1 MLRLVRSFDARAQ
14 SARAFFSSLKPLELG
29 IFGRNPDAHRFPN
42 SPARPSRLMRFF
54 FLCLLVCLTF
64 PCLTGTAHSV
74 EPLLQPNDR
83 VAILGGTFVERMQAS
98 GDFEAEIQCRQPSWN
113 LSFRNIGW
121 SGDDVHGIGRKRFD
135 SPADGF
141 KRILRDVE
149 TSNANVVL
157 MAYGFAEASDG
168 KPAVERFGPGLARL
182 ADELLKQKKR
192 LILLT
197 PVAMPGYKVTEYDQ
211 WLSECR
217 SIIQRVGKEREI
229 PVVSVQWVPSE
240 NEVTHD
246 RLLPNAAGYSAYS
259 TDVADALVGAG
270 DCETATEADKTGL
283 KKLISQKNQLFF
295 HRYRPQNET
304 YLYLFRKHEQGN
316 NAVEIPQFDPLIKK
330 ADEAI
335 WQASG
340 S

>member
-1 MLRLVRSFDARAQ
+1 M
-14 SARAFFSSLKPLELG
+14 
-29 IFGRNPDAHRFPN
+29 RFN
-42 SPARPSRLMRFF
+42 FSRL
-54 FLCLLVCLTF
+54 LICLALACPTTTL
-64 PCLTGTAHSV
+64 LSD
-74 EPLLQPNDR
+74 EPLLRPNDR

-98 GDFEAEIQCRQPSWN
+98 GDFEAELQCRQPEWN

-149 TSNANVVL
+149 TSGANVVL
-157 MAYGFAEASDG
+157 LAYGFAEASDG

-182 ADELLKQKKR
+182 SDELLKQKKR
-192 LILLT
+192 VILLT
-197 PVAMPGYKVTEYDQ
+197 PVAMPGYKVTGYDQ
-211 WLSECR
+211 SLSECR
-217 SIIQRVGKEREI
+217 SIIQRVGEQRNI
-229 PVVSVQWVPSE
+229 PVVSVEWVPSE
-240 NEVTHD
+240 EQVTHD
-246 RLLPNAAGYSAYS
+246 RLLPNARGYSAYANA
-259 TDVADALVGAG
+259 VAGALVGNRESGMPPEHQKA
-270 DCETATEADKTGL
+270 AL
-283 KKLISQKNQLFF
+283 KQLISKKNQLFF

-316 NAVEIPQFDPLIKK
+316 NAVEIPQFDPLIKQ

>member
-1 MLRLVRSFDARAQ
+1 MRSIL
-14 SARAFFSSLKPLELG
+14 S
-29 IFGRNPDAHRFPN
+29 
-42 SPARPSRLMRFF
+42 
-54 FLCLLVCLTF
+54 CLLVCVTSSLLT
-64 PCLTGTAHSV
+64 TSV
-74 EPLLQPNDR
+74 LSDEPLLKPNDR
-83 VAILGGTFVERMQAS
+83 VAILGGTFVERMQGS
-98 GDFEAEIQCRQPSWN
+98 GDFEAELQTRRPDWN
-113 LSFRNIGW
+113 LSFRNLGW

-135 SPADGF
+135 GPADGF

-157 MAYGFAEASDG
+157 MVYGFAEASDG

-197 PVAMPGYKVTEYDQ
+197 PVAMPGYKVTGYDQ

-229 PVVSVQWVPSE
+229 PVVSAQWVPSE
-240 NEVTHD
+240 DQLTHD
-246 RLLPNAAGYSAYS
+246 RLLPNAMGYAAYAGE
-259 TDVADALVGAG
+259 VAKALVG
-270 DCETATEADKTGL
+270 DQQPPSEADKTAL
-283 KKLISQKNQLFF
+283 KQLINQKNQLFF

-316 NAVEIPQFDPLIKK
+316 NAVEIPQFDPLIKQ

>member
-1 MLRLVRSFDARAQ
+1 MRSIL
-14 SARAFFSSLKPLELG
+14 SCLIVCVTSSWLT
-29 IFGRNPDAHRFPN
+29 N
-42 SPARPSRLMRFF
+42 SVLSD
-54 FLCLLVCLTF
+54 
-64 PCLTGTAHSV
+64 
-74 EPLLQPNDR
+74 EPLLKPNDR
-83 VAILGGTFVERMQAS
+83 VAILGGTFVERMQGS
-98 GDFEAEIQCRQPSWN
+98 GDFEAELQTRRPDWN
-113 LSFRNIGW
+113 LSFRNLGW

-149 TSNANVVL
+149 TSNANVIL
-157 MAYGFAEASDG
+157 MVYGFAEASDG

-197 PVAMPGYKVTEYDQ
+197 PVAMPGYKVPAYDQ

-217 SIIQRVGKEREI
+217 SIIERVGKERDI
-229 PVVSVQWVPSE
+229 PVVSAQWVPSE
-240 NEVTHD
+240 DQLTHD
-246 RLLPNAAGYSAYS
+246 QLLPNATGYAAYAGE
-259 TDVADALVGAG
+259 VADALVGNPQPPS
-270 DCETATEADKTGL
+270 EADKTAL
-283 KKLISQKNQLFF
+283 KRLINQKNQLFF

-316 NAVEIPQFDPLIKK
+316 NAVEIPQFDPLIKQ

>member
-1 MLRLVRSFDARAQ
+1 M
-14 SARAFFSSLKPLELG
+14 PLPN
-29 IFGRNPDAHRFPN
+29 FMRFKC
-42 SPARPSRLMRFF
+42 SRLLV
-54 FLCLLVCLTF
+54 FLVLACVTN
-64 PCLTGTAHSV
+64 SV
-74 EPLLQPNDR
+74 FSDEPLLRPNDR

-98 GDFEAEIQCRQPSWN
+98 GDFEAELQGRQPDWN

-135 SPADGF
+135 SAEDGF

-149 TSNANVVL
+149 TSDANVVL

-168 KPAVERFGPGLARL
+168 KLAVERFGPGLARL

-197 PVAMPGYKVTEYDQ
+197 PVAMPGYKVTGYDQ

-217 SIIQRVGKEREI
+217 SIIERVGKERDI
-229 PVVSVQWVPSE
+229 PVVSVQWVPS
-240 NEVTHD
+240 NDQVTHD
-246 RLLPNAAGYSAYS
+246 RLLPNSQGYAGYANAAAG
-259 TDVADALVGAG
+259 ALVGEVDSRALSG
-270 DCETATEADKTGL
+270 PDKAAL
-283 KKLISQKNQLFF
+283 KQLIREKNQLFF

-340 S
+340 A

>member
-1 MLRLVRSFDARAQ
+1 MRFNFSHLLICLVLFCAT
-14 SARAFFSSLKPLELG
+14 SSL
-29 IFGRNPDAHRFPN
+29 FSD
-42 SPARPSRLMRFF
+42 
-54 FLCLLVCLTF
+54 
-64 PCLTGTAHSV
+64 
-74 EPLLQPNDR
+74 EPLLRPSDR

-98 GDFEAEIQCRQPSWN
+98 GDFEAELQCRQPDWN

-141 KRILRDVE
+141 KRILQDVE
-149 TSNANVVL
+149 TSDANVVL
-157 MAYGFAEASDG
+157 LAYGFAEASDG

-182 ADELLKQKKR
+182 SDALLREKKR
-192 LILLT
+192 VILLT
-197 PVAMPGYKVTEYDQ
+197 PVAMPGYKVTGYDQ

-217 SIIQRVGKEREI
+217 SIIERVGKEHEI
-229 PVVSVQWVPSE
+229 PVVSVQWVPS
-240 NEVTHD
+240 NRQVTHD
-246 RLLPNAAGYSAYS
+246 QLLPNPEGYSAYANA
-259 TDVADALVGAG
+259 VADALVGKSNSGTLRGSEKSA
-270 DCETATEADKTGL
+270 L
-283 KKLISQKNQLFF
+283 KELISKKNQLFF

-330 ADEAI
+330 ADKAI

-340 S
+340 F

>member
-1 MLRLVRSFDARAQ
+1 MRL
-14 SARAFFSSLKPLELG
+14 KC
-29 IFGRNPDAHRFPN
+29 
-42 SPARPSRLMRFF
+42 SRL
-54 FLCLLVCLTF
+54 LTCLVVAC
-64 PCLTGTAHSV
+64 AANSV
-74 EPLLQPNDR
+74 FSDEPLLRPNDR

-98 GDFEAEIQCRQPSWN
+98 GDVEAELQSRQPKWN

-135 SPADGF
+135 SPEDGF

-149 TSNANVVL
+149 TSDANVVL

-168 KPAVERFGPGLARL
+168 KPAVESFAPGLARL
-182 ADELLKQKKR
+182 ADALLKQKKR
-192 LILLT
+192 VILLT
-197 PVAMPGYKVTEYDQ
+197 PVAMPGYKVTGYDQ

-217 SIIQRVGKEREI
+217 SIIERVGKERDI
-229 PVVSVQWVPSE
+229 PVISVQWVPS
-240 NEVTHD
+240 NEQLTHD
-246 RLLPNAAGYSAYS
+246 QLLPNSLGYAGYANA
-259 TDVADALVGAG
+259 VAGSLVGQANPG
-270 DCETATEADKTGL
+270 TPSGAKKAAL
-283 KKLISQKNQLFF
+283 KQLISEKNKLFF